1 MNLSGSLLSGM
12 SGPRLFGPIETA
24 RRLRDGLFGAIFS
37 AISRVIFSVWCGL
50 LPCLLSGAAADE
62 YDFPRRP
69 DIVFILADDL
79 GYGDLGCYG
88 RTDIRTPRLDQM
100 AAEGVRL
107 TAHYANG
114 AECTPTRAAFLTG
127 RYQQWIGGLECA
139 IGTGNLGR
147 YDDAARLRET
157 HDLGLPDSLPTLPA
171 LLQKSGYQTAL
182 FGKWHLGY
190 EPRFGPLQHGFDE
203 AFYCVGGEMDY
214 FHFTD
219 NADLYNLYHNGK
231 PVERSGY
238 FTDLMTDA
246 ALQYLQQPR
255 TGPRFIYLPYTCP
268 HSPFQGPGD
277 RRPERLP
284 KDSRLWKQGSAPP
297 DVYRAMI
304 EHMDRRIG
312 DILDAVGDDTL
323 VVFTSD
329 NGGTRSA
336 RNAPCR
342 GIKGSTFEGGIR
354 VPAIIRWPHHVAA
367 GTTCELPTLTFDWT
381 RTFADLAGVAF
392 PETHPADGLNILHAL
407 RTPPSPRTLFWRKP
421 RGQQVW
427 KGVRDGH
434 LKYVVDRRGDRER
447 AYLFDLLADEGET
460 VNLITE
466 RADDATRLRRL
477 YDQWEVT
484 TRRHRRGKLEDT
496 WTATSPRQEIRPA
509 FTAHPDG
516 SLAITADDRPGLC
529 GSWVRNFSV
538 TPGQCYEFSAR
549 CAATGQLHPRRE
561 VLSRLVWKDKD
572 GQPVYRQH
580 KATMVLTKAGGRVRA
595 EPEFPRAV
603 TVDDHLQFSGT
614 YRAPA
619 GAATVSVELHLRWAT
634 PRSGVSWSEIRLE
647 PVSQMPTRPVRI
659 ATVHYRPQAGTT
671 NAEKCAQFAR
681 FAAEAEQQ
689 QVDLLVL
696 PETLTYYK
704 SGRTHV
710 ECAEPVPGPSTNYF
724 GKLAQA
730 HNTYIVA
737 GLIERDQ
744 HLVYNTSVLLGPDGQ
759 LVGRYRKV
767 TLPRGEIEAGLTP
780 GDELPVFETR
790 FGKLGMMIC
799 YDGFFPEV
807 ARELA
812 NKGAEIIA
820 WPVWGCNPL
829 LAPAR
834 ACENHVYVVS
844 STYTSA
850 DSNWI
855 RSAIYAHDGSM
866 LAAAQEFGT
875 MAIADVDLEQRLH
888 WQSLGDFKAQL
899 PAHRPV
905 INTQTTSP

>member
-1 MNLSGSLLSGM
+1 MPVVCLNNATIRHALSLL
-12 SGPRLFGPIETA
+12 
-24 RRLRDGLFGAIFS
+24 
-37 AISRVIFSVWCGL
+37 WL
-50 LPCLLSGAAADE
+50 LTMVPTSSTAAATE
-62 YDFPRRP
+62 TQSSQRP
-69 DIVFILADDL
+69 DIIFILADDL

-88 RTDIRTPRLDQM
+88 RKDIRTPRLDQM

-114 AECTPTRAAFLTG
+114 AECSPTRAAFLTG

-147 YDDAARLRET
+147 YDDAVRLRET
-157 HDLGLPDSLPTLPA
+157 HDLGLPDSFPTLPA

-190 EPRFGPLQHGFDE
+190 EDKFGPNQHGFDE

-219 NADLYNLYHNGK
+219 NADLYNLYHNGQ

-246 ALQYLQQPR
+246 ALEYLSQPR
-255 TGPRFIYLPYTCP
+255 DQPRFIYLPYTCP

-277 RRPERLP
+277 RLP
-284 KDSRLWKQGSAPP
+284 QPLSKDSKLWKQGKAPP
-297 DVYRAMI
+297 EVYRAMI
-304 EHMDRRIG
+304 EHMDKRIG
-312 DILDAVGDDTL
+312 DVLDAAGDNTL

-329 NGGTRSA
+329 NGGTGSA
-336 RNAPCR
+336 RNAPYR

-354 VPAIIRWPHHVAA
+354 VPAIIRWPGYVAA
-367 GTTCELPTLTFDWT
+367 GTTCGLPTLTFDWT
-381 RTFADLAGVAF
+381 KTFADLAGVTF
-392 PETHPADGLNILHAL
+392 PATHPPDGINILQAL
-407 RTPPSPRTLFWRKP
+407 TTEPQPRTLYWRKP

-427 KGVRDGH
+427 KGVRNGE
-434 LKYVVDRRGDRER
+434 LKYVVDRRGDQERE
-447 AYLFDLLADEGET
+447 YLFDLQADEGESR
-460 VNLITE
+460 NLIDE
-466 RADDATRLRRL
+466 RRDDADRLREL

-484 TRRHRRGKLEDT
+484 TRRHRRGRLEDT
-496 WTATSPRQEIRPA
+496 WTATSPRNEIRPT
-509 FTAHPDG
+509 FNAHPDG
-516 SLAITADDRPGLC
+516 SLAITADERAGLC
-529 GSWVRNFSV
+529 GFWERTFSV
-538 TPGQCYEFSAR
+538 NPGQCYEFSAL
-549 CAATGQLHPRRE
+549 CDAAGQQHPRRE
-561 VLSRLVWKDKD
+561 ILARLVWKDNA
-572 GQPVYRQH
+572 GRPVYRQH
-580 KATMVLTKAGGRVRA
+580 EATILLTKPRGRVRA
-595 EPEFPRAV
+595 EPEFPAA
-603 TVDDHLQFSGT
+603 TPDDKGLRFSGT
-614 YRAPA
+614 YEAPT
-619 GAATVSVELHLRWAT
+619 GAASVTVELHLRWAT
-634 PRSGVSWSEIRLE
+634 PGSTARWSEIRLE
-647 PVSQMPTRPVRI
+647 PIDQMPTRPVRI
-659 ATVHYRPQAGTT
+659 ATVHYRPQTGST
-671 NAEKCAQFAR
+671 NAEKCEQFAR
-681 FAAEAEQQ
+681 FVAQAQREK
-689 QVDLLVL
+689 VDLLVL

-710 ECAEPVPGPSTNYF
+710 DCAESIPGPSSKYF
-724 GKLAQA
+724 GKLAKA

-744 HLVYNTSVLLGPDGQ
+744 HLVYNTSVLLGPDGN
-759 LVGRYRKV
+759 LVGKYRKV

-780 GDELPVFETR
+780 GDELPVFQTR

-812 NKGAEIIA
+812 NNGAEIIA

-829 LAPAR
+829 LAQAR

-844 STYTSA
+844 STYTSS

-855 RSAIYAHDGSM
+855 RSAIYGHDGSM
-866 LAAAQEFGT
+866 LAAASEFGT
-875 MAIADVDLEQRLH
+875 MAIAEVDLEQRLH

-905 INTQTTSP
+905 IEGSSKAR